1 MNNEYVLTGYT
12 LMNKYM
18 TEQRIK
24 TRERN
29 FRRRLDRFYEKHKD
43 DKVLSLESEKE
54 FLQLEQYFFNNVL
67 IAESNQEKALVNFL
81 NVIANVDY
89 SKKGEE

>member
-1 MNNEYVLTGYT
+1 MNNEYVVTGYT

-43 DKVLSLESEKE
+43 EKVLSLESEKE

-67 IAESNQEKALVNFL
+67 IAENNQEKALVNFL
-81 NVIANVDY
+81 NVVANVDY

>member
-1 MNNEYVLTGYT
+1 MNNKYVTDGYT

-43 DKVLSLESEKE
+43 EEILSLESEKE

-67 IAESNQEKALVNFL
+67 IAENNQEKALVNFL
-81 NVIANVDY
+81 NVVANVDY
-89 SKKGEE
+89 TKKGEE

>member
-1 MNNEYVLTGYT
+1 MNNKYVTDGYT

-29 FRRRLDRFYEKHKD
+29 FRRRL
-43 DKVLSLESEKE
+43 
-54 FLQLEQYFFNNVL
+54 YFFNNVL
-67 IAESNQEKALVNFL
+67 IAENNQEKALVNFL
-81 NVIANVDY
+81 NVVANVDY
-89 SKKGEE
+89 TKKGEE

>member
-1 MNNEYVLTGYT
+1 MNSKYVIDGYT

-43 DKVLSLESEKE
+43 EEILSLESEKE

-67 IAESNQEKALVNFL
+67 IAENNQEKALVNFL
-81 NVIANVDY
+81 NVVANVDY
-89 SKKGEE
+89 TKKGEE

>member
-1 MNNEYVLTGYT
+1 MNNKYVTDGYT

-29 FRRRLDRFYEKHKD
+29 FRRRLGRFYEKHKD
-43 DKVLSLESEKE
+43 EKVLSLESEKE

-67 IAESNQEKALVNFL
+67 IAENNQEKALVNFL
-81 NVIANVDY
+81 NVVANVDY
-89 SKKGEE
+89 TKKGEE